1 MRQTKIVSM
10 IDDGREVIFKIKQMP
25 ATKAERFTNRVLAL
39 LAGSAAGIDVKGL
52 QRQLK
57 SEKQE
62 GGLQEIANLLT
73 KLNYEKVEPLYNEL
87 IECVEHVPD
96 SNNHNFTVPCT
107 QESIDSIISDFRNLY
122 KLRFEVLK
130 LNYGFLTNAP
140 SVPSQKAVD
149 ITIPK
154 PIRM

>member
-57 SEKQE
+57 KREA
-62 GGLQEIANLLT
+62 GGWLTRNCQSAN
-73 KLNYEKVEPLYNEL
+73 KIEL
-87 IECVEHVPD
+87 
-96 SNNHNFTVPCT
+96 
-107 QESIDSIISDFRNLY
+107 
-122 KLRFEVLK
+122 
-130 LNYGFLTNAP
+130 
-140 SVPSQKAVD
+140 
-149 ITIPK
+149 
-154 PIRM
+154 